1 MAAAAHLTL
10 LLVILFWSFT
20 LTSQNQQHSQQ
31 HLIAELQDA
40 KLKIAGLET
49 MLEESIRKVN
59 GKSNYIEER
68 DKLVDDMTNK
78 IHHLQ
83 SLLSKIK
90 DDSSRAEER
99 LNALEEEIRLLWAAS
114 RKNNFDIHNLE
125 SKALDAEDRL
135 EEVSLQVEKMSEI
148 VTEQWIQIQHL
159 EQALHMAEFIL
170 IISFF
175 ADDSLIVEGSK
186 RPKATDVCQMHIL
199 EEVASTRAPRNYQL
213 LLYCPVTTLPKP
225 HPLQG
230 FIKQEMVKN
239 KLTAAL
245 ANEELV
251 FFVPKGF
258 IENNLVMDDT
268 TWEQKL
274 QALTH
279 VLTSPTN
286 SPPLH
291 SQLFVSSQ
299 IPCYLNWDYPP
310 VFCTKFRYIH
320 WRWGLSLFLRRVSR
334 FGLPQTSWRSKCPYQ
349 QPPPLTLAKGVEE
362 AKWGDEEKREY
373 VRKRLQRKRLGCH
386 VNPLIPILVPNLL
399 LFSLFFWDP
408 FAANG
413 S

>member
-40 KLKIAGLET
+40 KLKIAGLESI
-49 MLEESIRKVN
+49 LEESIKKVN

-159 EQALHMAEFIL
+159 EQALHMAQLRAANVQRQLMYARCTFLKFVKDFSEKHLPKLTGMLVPYLPGKGSIL
-170 IISFF
+170 ISFMSQVQHQF
-175 ADDSLIVEGSK
+175 K
-186 RPKATDVCQMHIL
+186 RFFLAFKKFHH
-199 EEVASTRAPRNYQL
+199 E
-213 LLYCPVTTLPKP
+213 
-225 HPLQG
+225 LQG

-251 FFVPKGF
+251 FFVAS
-258 IENNLVMDDT
+258 
-268 TWEQKL
+268 
-274 QALTH
+274 ALITFPILAAW
-279 VLTSPTN
+279 VL
-286 SPPLH
+286 L
-291 SQLFVSSQ
+291 SSQ
-299 IPCYLNWDYPP
+299 
-310 VFCTKFRYIH
+310 F
-320 WRWGLSLFLRRVSR
+320 
-334 FGLPQTSWRSKCPYQ
+334 SK
-349 QPPPLTLAKGVEE
+349 L
-362 AKWGDEEKREY
+362 
-373 VRKRLQRKRLGCH
+373 
-386 VNPLIPILVPNLL
+386 
-399 LFSLFFWDP
+399 
-408 FAANG
+408 
-413 S
+413 